1 MNVRF
6 RLAAIFAL
14 SCAWLL
20 TGCRRENSAR
30 IDYSMGER
38 VPIGPLTYTI
48 IESSWQTQLGDVLKL
63 RIPQQRF
70 LLIRLAVTNGGGS
83 EVSIPLLQLESYNG
97 QNYREVEDGE
107 GVTSW
112 LGLLR
117 TLRPA
122 ETLQGQIVFD
132 VPLTSYRLRVPD
144 GAGPGDEKYAW
155 VSIPL
160 HMEVDA
166 FSTRSRTSLL

>member
-1 MNVRF
+1 
-6 RLAAIFAL
+6 
-14 SCAWLL
+14 
-20 TGCRRENSAR
+20 
-30 IDYSMGER
+30 MGER
-38 VPIGPLTYTI
+38 VPIGPLSYTV

-70 LLIRLAVTNGGGS
+70 LLIRLSVTNGGGS
-83 EVSIPLLQLESYNG
+83 EVSIPLLQLGSYNS
-97 QNYREVEDGE
+97 QSYREVEDGE
-107 GVTSW
+107 GIANW

-144 GAGPGDEKYAW
+144 GAGPGAEKYAW
-155 VSIPL
+155 VAIPL
-160 HMEVDA
+160 HMEIDA
-166 FSTRSRTSLL
+166 QPSLPGGR